1 MHVVGRTRN
10 LFRGADATRRVFI
23 RTSWVPPA
31 LWAATLVYLRPYDG
45 WGAWAAAPLLLPSLV
60 LSMVWGSV
68 GVVLLTKAA
77 VRDRRP
83 DLALLAATLVSGA
96 AALYYTLRHLLR

>member
-1 MHVVGRTRN
+1 
-10 LFRGADATRRVFI
+10 
-23 RTSWVPPA
+23 
-31 LWAATLVYLRPYDG
+31 
-45 WGAWAAAPLLLPSLV
+45 
-60 LSMVWGSV
+60 MVWGSV